1 MAESEIRWKRSDTA
15 KLSRAVRDFNKKVR
29 ELKREENKLYL
40 PEEIEYKDTKQ
51 NISTRRELNRIIN
64 SLKRFQREGAE
75 ELYITQSGAQMT
87 LWERRELG
95 IQSRIAV
102 RRLNKEYAEL
112 NVPKPRSRIFK
123 GYDGI
128 RKSN

>member
-29 ELKREENKLYL
+29 ELKKEENKLYL

-51 NISTRRELNRIIN
+51 NITTRRELNRVIN

-75 ELYITQSGAQMT
+75 ELYITQSGAQMSR
-87 LWERRELG
+87 WERRELG

-102 RRLNKEYAEL
+102 RRLNKEYEAL
-112 NVPKPRSRIFK
+112 NKPKPRYRIFVCS
-123 GYDGI
+123 DGI
-128 RKSN
+128 